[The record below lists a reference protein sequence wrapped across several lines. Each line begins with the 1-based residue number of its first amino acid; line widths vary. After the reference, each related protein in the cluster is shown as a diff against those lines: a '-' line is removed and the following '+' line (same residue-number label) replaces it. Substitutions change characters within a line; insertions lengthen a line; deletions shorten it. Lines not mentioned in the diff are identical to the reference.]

1 MFTLTSTAKELAK
14 VKNLNALQR
23 YIANIDW
30 DHVLAFFLNKT
41 IILVATIFLFGLIR
55 QLGIHFIKKGFK
67 AYEERSSLES
77 TRVLTL
83 QRLTINIFQY
93 TVFFF
98 VCYSIL
104 STLGVPVG
112 SLIAGAGIAG
122 VAIGLGA
129 QGFIN
134 DFLTGFFIIW
144 ERQLEVGDY
153 VTINNIEG
161 TVVAVGLRTTQI
173 KSLDG
178 TLNFI
183 PNRTITV
190 ISNSSREDMRVL
202 IDIQVDSDIDVDK
215 AITILDTVNR
225 KHVADYPSITEP
237 PEILGLMTLP
247 TGQYVLRVVMYT
259 INGAQFEVQRA
270 FLAFYLKAL
279 REGGISVVK
288 HPSITPATPAKK

>member
-1 MFTLTSTAKELAK
+1 MFITKASESMNAASD
-14 VKNLNALQR
+14 LNALQR
-23 YIANIDW
+23 YFHNINWDKIAGIVI
-30 DHVLAFFLNKT
+30 HKTVL
-41 IILVATIFLFGLIR
+41 IILIFLLFGFVR
-55 QLGIHFIKKGFK
+55 QIGIHFIKKGFK
-67 AYEERSSLES
+67 AYEEHGSLEA
-77 TRVLTL
+77 TRSLTL

-98 VCYSIL
+98 VCYSVL
-104 STLGVPVG
+104 STLGIPVG

-153 VTINNIEG
+153 VTINSIEG
-161 TVVAVGLRTTQI
+161 YVVSVGLRTTQI

-190 ISNSSREDMRVL
+190 ISNASREEMRVL
-202 IDIQVDSDIDVDK
+202 IDIQVDPDIDVQK
-215 AITILDTVNR
+215 AIHVLDQVNQQ
-225 KHVADYPSITEP
+225 HIADYPSITQP
-237 PEILGLMTLP
+237 PQILGLMTLP
-247 TGQYVLRVVMYT
+247 TGQYILRITMYT
-259 INGAQFEVQRA
+259 KNGEQAKVQRA
-270 FLAFYLKAL
+270 FLALYLAAL
-279 REGGISVVK
+279 QKENIPVVK
-288 HPSITPATPAKK
+288 HPTIIPTTSSPKK

>member
-1 MFTLTSTAKELAK
+1 MILLTKSLDN
-14 VKNLNALQR
+14 VQNLNAMQR
-23 YIANIDW
+23 YFKSIDW
-30 DHVLAFFLNKT
+30 DKVISMVIHKSILII
-41 IILVATIFLFGLIR
+41 IILILFGFIR
-55 QLGIHFIKKGFK
+55 HIGIHFIKKGFK
-67 AYEERSSLES
+67 AYETHGSLES
-77 TRVLTL
+77 TRSLTL

-98 VCYSIL
+98 VCYSVL
-104 STLGVPVG
+104 STLGIPVG

-161 TVVAVGLRTTQI
+161 YVVSVGLRTTQI
-173 KSLDG
+173 KGPDG

-202 IDIQVDSDIDVDK
+202 IDIQVESDINVAK
-215 AITILDTVNR
+215 AIHVLEQVNQQYVP
-225 KHVADYPSITEP
+225 KYPSITQDP
-237 PEILGLMTLP
+237 KILGLMTLP
-247 TGQYVLRVVMYT
+247 TGQYVLRTVMYT
-259 INGAQFEVQRA
+259 KNGDQFEVQRA
-270 FLAFYLKAL
+270 FLALYLKAL
-279 REGGISVVK
+279 QKDHIPVVK
-288 HPSITPATPAKK
+288 HPTIAPTTSTK